1 MLLSIAELGIIAL
14 SEGELIKTV
23 AMHCMAINVLRN
35 ITCSSNCLE
44 VCKIYLPK
52 KKKNAYNDL
61 LYFFIAHISSS
72 QSSLEKANMNEVK
85 RQKSS

>member
-44 VCKIYLPK
+44 VCKIYLSK
-52 KKKNAYNDL
+52 KKKCL
-61 LYFFIAHISSS
+61 
-72 QSSLEKANMNEVK
+72 
-85 RQKSS
+85 